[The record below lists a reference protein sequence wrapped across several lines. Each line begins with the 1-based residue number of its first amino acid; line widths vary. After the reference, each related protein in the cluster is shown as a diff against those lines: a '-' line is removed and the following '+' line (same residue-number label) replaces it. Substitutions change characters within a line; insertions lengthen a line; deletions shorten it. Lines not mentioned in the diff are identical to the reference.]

1 MSDQVK
7 KKKARLHPATPVAQ
21 AWSRAVEQERAR
33 ALDWLSGTTEAS
45 AEHAIHQARRAC
57 KRLRALLRLAEPKLG
72 EPVADVR
79 RWVAAAGRALA
90 PSRDA
95 AVCADTLKGLLER
108 YGSALETE
116 ATDELAARFA
126 VAAPAELPAQAR
138 GDAVATL
145 EALHELLAEAD
156 VEQLA
161 RGDLVRGAAAAYRQ
175 ARRRWRKLDAQD
187 VDAWHAL
194 RSAAQVHANQLRALR
209 ACTDGELRGRERRLA
224 ELVAL
229 LGEANDRAT
238 LRGALEHAAA
248 GTLCEVLCALL
259 RQEEQVLQADAALL
273 AAELFEP
280 RQRAFRRALKQ
291 AWTQTLKA
299 RMAAAEQAE
308 QANQPPSEA
317 AAQTC
322 EAEPQSVEEDAPQ
335 APAPSEAEAA
345 ELADTASFEALTTA
359 DERE

>member
-7 KKKARLHPATPVAQ
+7 KQKTRLDPTAPVAQ
-21 AWSRAVEQERAR
+21 AWSRALEQERTQ

-95 AVCADTLKGLLER
+95 AVCAATLTDLLER
-108 YGSALETE
+108 YGSALETD
-116 ATDELAARFA
+116 ATRELAARFA

-156 VEQLA
+156 VGQLS
-161 RGDLVRGAAAAYRQ
+161 RDDLVRGAAADYRH

-209 ACTDGELRGRERRLA
+209 ACTGGELHGRERRLA

-238 LRGALEHAAA
+238 LRGALERAPA
-248 GTLCEVLCALL
+248 GKLCEVLCALL

-280 RQRAFRRALKQ
+280 RQRVFRRALKQ
-291 AWTQTLKA
+291 AWMQTLKT
-299 RMAAAEQAE
+299 RTAAAEQAE
-308 QANQPPSEA
+308 QAKQPPSEA
-317 AAQTC
+317 VGQTC
-322 EAEPQSVEEDAPQ
+322 AAELQSAEEDGPQ
-335 APAPSEAEAA
+335 APASSEAEAA
-345 ELADTASFEALTTA
+345 ELADTASFEVSTTA
-359 DERE
+359 DERQ